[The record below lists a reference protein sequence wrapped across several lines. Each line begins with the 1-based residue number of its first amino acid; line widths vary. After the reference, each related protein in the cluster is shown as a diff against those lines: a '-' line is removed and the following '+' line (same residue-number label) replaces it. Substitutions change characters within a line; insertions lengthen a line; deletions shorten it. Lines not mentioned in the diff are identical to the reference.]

1 MYMLEKSTTPPL
13 RRHMVTQLLNTNS
26 AISSFLN
33 HLQIERGLSKN
44 TISAYKR
51 DLSKFSFFLEE
62 MDLGSITPGDITRF
76 ETSLRADN
84 LSIGTINRIDSTL
97 RSFFKHLQTEYGLA
111 DPTLEMATGKSVRR
125 LPKALTITQILA
137 MIESAYREGKPIT
150 LRDQAMLEL
159 LYSSG
164 ARVSELIGIN
174 VNDLSTTQTSDGEI
188 TTLKLRGKGSKE
200 RIVPLGSFASKAID
214 DYCVRV
220 RPSLLAKNLKGN
232 TALFLNSRGGRISRQ
247 SAWQMVLN
255 SARDAGVTE
264 HVSPHIFRHSYA
276 THLLDGGADIRV
288 VQELLGH
295 ASVTTTQIYTLI
307 TIDKVRESYSLAH
320 PRAK

>member
-1 MYMLEKSTTPPL
+1 
-13 RRHMVTQLLNTNS
+13 MVTQLLNTNS

-111 DPTLEMATGKSVRR
+111 DPTLEIATGKSVRR
-125 LPKALTITQILA
+125 LPKALTIMQILA
-137 MIESAYREGKPIT
+137 MIESAYREGEPIT

-200 RIVPLGSFASKAID
+200 RIVPLGSFATRAIEN
-214 DYCVRV
+214 YMVRI
-220 RPSLLAKNLKGN
+220 RPELAAKGREN
-232 TALFLNSRGGRISRQ
+232 TSALFLNARGGGISRQ

-255 SARDAGVTE
+255 SAKAAGVSE
-264 HVSPHIFRHSYA
+264 HVSPHVFRHSYA

>member
-1 MYMLEKSTTPPL
+1 
-13 RRHMVTQLLNTNS
+13 MVTPAPSFDL
-26 AISSFLN
+26 AASSFIN
-33 HLQIERGLSKN
+33 HLQIERGLAANSIAAYRRDLTKFQSFLDGSGLDSVSPE
-44 TISAYKR
+44 TIS
-51 DLSKFSFFLEE
+51 SFE
-62 MDLGSITPGDITRF
+62 S
-76 ETSLRADN
+76 SLREVK
-84 LSIGTINRIDSTL
+84 LSVASINRIDSTL
-97 RSFFKHLQTEYGLA
+97 RSFFKHLQLEYGLN
-111 DPTLEMATGKSVRR
+111 DPTLEISPSKSARR
-125 LPKALTITQILA
+125 LPKALTISQILS
-137 MIESAYREGKPIT
+137 MIEVSYRESDPIT

-174 VNDLSTTQTSDGEI
+174 LSDLSVAQTADGEI

-214 DYCVRV
+214 DYCVRI
-220 RPSLLAKNLKGN
+220 RPGLLAKNPKSN
-232 TALFLNSRGGRISRQ
+232 PALFLNSRGGRISRQ
-247 SAWQMVLN
+247 SAWQMVLDAAKN
-255 SARDAGVTE
+255 AGVTE
-264 HVSPHIFRHSYA
+264 HVSPHVFRHSYA

-307 TIDKVRESYSLAH
+307 TIDKVRESYSMAH

>member
-1 MYMLEKSTTPPL
+1 
-13 RRHMVTQLLNTNS
+13 MVTPAPSFDL
-26 AISSFLN
+26 AASSFIN
-33 HLQIERGLSKN
+33 HLQIERGLAANS
-44 TISAYKR
+44 IAAYRR
-51 DLSKFSFFLEE
+51 DLAKFQSFL
-62 MDLGSITPGDITRF
+62 DG
-76 ETSLRADN
+76 TSLHDVSPETIGAFESSLREVK
-84 LSIGTINRIDSTL
+84 LSVASINRIDSTL
-97 RSFFKHLQTEYGLA
+97 RSFFKHLQLEYGLS
-111 DPTLEMATGKSVRR
+111 DPTLELAPSKSARR
-125 LPKALTITQILA
+125 LPKALTIAQILS
-137 MIESAYREGKPIT
+137 MIDVSYRESDPIT

-174 VNDLSTTQTSDGEI
+174 LNDLSVAQTPDGEI

-214 DYCVRV
+214 DYCVRI
-220 RPSLLAKNLKGN
+220 RPGLLAKNPKN
-232 TALFLNSRGGRISRQ
+232 NPALFLNSRGGRISRQ
-247 SAWQMVLN
+247 SAWQMVLDAAKN
-255 SARDAGVTE
+255 AGVTE
-264 HVSPHIFRHSYA
+264 HVSPHVFRHSYA

-307 TIDKVRESYSLAH
+307 TIDKVRESYSMAH

>member
-1 MYMLEKSTTPPL
+1 
-13 RRHMVTQLLNTNS
+13 MVTPAPSFDL
-26 AISSFLN
+26 AASSFIN
-33 HLQIERGLSKN
+33 HLQIERGLAANS
-44 TISAYKR
+44 IAAYRR
-51 DLSKFSFFLEE
+51 DLAKFQSFL
-62 MDLGSITPGDITRF
+62 DG
-76 ETSLRADN
+76 TSLHDVSPETIGAFESSLREVK
-84 LSIGTINRIDSTL
+84 LSVASINRIDSTL
-97 RSFFKHLQTEYGLA
+97 RSFFKHLQLEYGLS
-111 DPTLEMATGKSVRR
+111 DPTLEIAPSKSARR
-125 LPKALTITQILA
+125 LPKALTIAQILS
-137 MIESAYREGKPIT
+137 MIEVSYRESDPIT

-174 VNDLSTTQTSDGEI
+174 LNDLSFAQTPDGEI

-214 DYCVRV
+214 DYCVRI
-220 RPSLLAKNLKGN
+220 RPGLLAKNPKN
-232 TALFLNSRGGRISRQ
+232 NPALFLNSRGGRISRQ
-247 SAWQMVLN
+247 SAWQMVLDAAKN
-255 SARDAGVTE
+255 AGVTE
-264 HVSPHIFRHSYA
+264 HVSPHVFRHSYA

-307 TIDKVRESYSLAH
+307 TIDKVRESYSMAH